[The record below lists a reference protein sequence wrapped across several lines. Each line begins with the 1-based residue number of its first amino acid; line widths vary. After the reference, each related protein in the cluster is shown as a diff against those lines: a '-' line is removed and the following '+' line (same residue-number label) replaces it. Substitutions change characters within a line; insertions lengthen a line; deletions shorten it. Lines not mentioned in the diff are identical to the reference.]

1 MIPTP
6 TPHTYQD
13 AKKAAD
19 EARAKLSEAMSS
31 SASLESRRGVMQAE
45 LDKVRLM
52 GRWLRILGLERL
64 I

>member
-52 GRWLRILGLERL
+52 GRWLRISGLERW